1 MKPKIIIADDS
12 LTIQKVIKITLAN
25 EDFDLV
31 ECLDESSLAS
41 LIQENSPIVALLDF
55 NLSENKTGYDLA
67 REIRDLGVSKVLM
80 LYGTFDTVDEKLLE
94 HSGVSA
100 HIIKPFEGTKFI
112 NLCRQLVE
120 DVSLEATEPSKQPVY
135 EEEISQDFP
144 DPIVSE
150 EDQWGVNQ
158 PNIIEAEEI
167 EDEFSSD
174 EVVSSAEMN
183 SLQAGMQE
191 WGIDVPGVIG
201 NTNEKQYAL
210 VDLPPVIEDEFVEE
224 SADNFVENDAPSDDD
239 DIIETPIKAP
249 IEIELSATEEIP
261 AQIETITETVEE
273 ALPASEDLEYP
284 DIDMIKSAVEAEVLE
299 PKSKLISVAE
309 LATDNADEQF
319 YDDSVGTKTEE
330 EILDLKAQIA
340 DEIEDNFW
348 SADEVIENP
357 NSVPEA
363 EDNSKVEEVVKEIEV
378 ETVITETHT
387 IDEDEEEVVSK
398 DKVEALKVDLNEFD
412 SEKILEMIEPIVQ
425 RLVEKR
431 VQEIIEKVAWEV
443 IPDLSENLIK
453 KEIEKISKTI
463 LDSKK

>member
-1 MKPKIIIADDS
+1 
-12 LTIQKVIKITLAN
+12 
-25 EDFDLV
+25 
-31 ECLDESSLAS
+31 
-41 LIQENSPIVALLDF
+41 
-55 NLSENKTGYDLA
+55 
-67 REIRDLGVSKVLM
+67 
-80 LYGTFDTVDEKLLE
+80 
-94 HSGVSA
+94 
-100 HIIKPFEGTKFI
+100 
-112 NLCRQLVE
+112 
-120 DVSLEATEPSKQPVY
+120 
-135 EEEISQDFP
+135 
-144 DPIVSE
+144 
-150 EDQWGVNQ
+150 
-158 PNIIEAEEI
+158 
-167 EDEFSSD
+167 
-174 EVVSSAEMN
+174 
-183 SLQAGMQE
+183 
-191 WGIDVPGVIG
+191 
-201 NTNEKQYAL
+201 
-210 VDLPPVIEDEFVEE
+210 
-224 SADNFVENDAPSDDD
+224 
-239 DIIETPIKAP
+239 
-249 IEIELSATEEIP
+249 
-261 AQIETITETVEE
+261 
-273 ALPASEDLEYP
+273 
-284 DIDMIKSAVEAEVLE
+284 
-299 PKSKLISVAE
+299 
-309 LATDNADEQF
+309 
-319 YDDSVGTKTEE
+319 VGTKTEE